1 MSDHDDERDPS
12 TGARLEVALAEGM
25 SFDGLLVLTRSA
37 RIDGHARGSICAD
50 GAVEVGANGV
60 VEADL
65 DACDVAI
72 DGRVEGDVASRRAV
86 ALGRGAA
93 VVGDLTTPKLRMD
106 EGARIEGRVR
116 CGEVPAASAGA
127 QPVPSAENPAESRD
141 PGSSAS

>member
-1 MSDHDDERDPS
+1 MSDREERDPAA
-12 TGARLEVALAEGM
+12 GAPLEVALAEGM

-37 RIDGHARGSICAD
+37 RIDGHARGSVCAD
-50 GAVEVGANGV
+50 GAVEVGATGV

-72 DGRVEGDVASRRAV
+72 EGRVAGDVVARGAI

-93 VVGDLTTPKLRMD
+93 VVGDVTAPTLRMA
-106 EGARIEGRVR
+106 EGARIDGRVQ
-116 CGEVPAASAGA
+116 CGEAAVAPATPHPAPSAGI
-127 QPVPSAENPAESRD
+127 PCESRD